1 MKKFKTLISFTL
13 IISLAMALVVPTK
26 AFADVGVPDI
36 PWYIDDNYYNWL
48 NRDGNYLGKVLTW
61 CNDVIG
67 LENRPQSELWTG
79 TGDASVYNSS
89 TTNYY
94 TPVSISNQDY
104 YYDIYNPVTNTYN
117 TVNYTNLRY
126 DPTYNSYYYD
136 YEYNNYD
143 YNAYVSYSD
152 TYVTYNYIC
161 PEDPNQ
167 NKFFE
172 VYFVLP
178 DGRNSFNL
186 TKDDLK
192 GIVFSYD
199 VDTYDV
205 GQIGSTIGLWHLDG
219 NFENTIDGSIS
230 SGNGSFVD
238 SYFDGGFS
246 LGSNKRLVLNV
257 DEMPEEYT
265 IEWIQ
270 YIPNKSSN
278 VTNRLISSSSQTF
291 NGSYNGASIGS
302 MTVNYKTYEYKQNL
316 YNYPS
321 SDIGYHKFAITYSD
335 GNYLYFRDGDI
346 VPSFTLPFSVKN
358 NNSIVFD
365 AYSSSTLL
373 GNYLA
378 PRPNYVTSGNAYY
391 AYFYTGNSN
400 DYMINNNY
408 ITSFFGVSNYR
419 IQTISG
425 DLGYLPFTFNFSNH
439 QYYYSTVNSF
449 GYSFYNVNNYNV
461 DSIIDEVRLSEGIL
475 YNANYTTRN
484 EPFDSGIG
492 FVVPDNPVE
501 QNIYMQTFVKPNIWQ
516 FGGIRNPNP
525 VNGEAYFALDG
536 NVVISAQQYLNGIW
550 QEIPSAIYLD
560 GSFHNLLGYD
570 LTTLVYFGGNAS
582 SGSNFDVDLST
593 TNSYLKDIR
602 DFLAKTFGYA
612 AFDPDS
618 GSVNDYG
625 IWIPNDESASNG
637 SWWDVLLPL
646 VYLLFVIIFL
656 LQTVNAVFALIT
668 FLVNLIFIEP
678 SIQGI
683 NEDFVLAF
691 QWLRGET
698 ENPFY
703 LFGNITC
710 WDFMVVLFEIFF
722 VGLAF
727 AVIRKNVDTLN
738 VSGLKKR

>member
-1 MKKFKTLISFTL
+1 MKKIKILVSFTL
-13 IISLAMALVVPTK
+13 IISLTMALVVPTK
-26 AFADVGVPDI
+26 AFADIGVPDI

-67 LENRPQSELWTG
+67 LENRPQSDLWSG
-79 TGDASVYNSS
+79 SGDSYVYNSS
-89 TTNYY
+89 STNYY
-94 TPVSISNQDY
+94 TPISVSNQDY

-117 TVNYTNLRY
+117 TVNYTSLRY

-172 VYFVLP
+172 IYFVLP

-199 VDTYDV
+199 VDVYEV
-205 GQIGSTIGLWHLDG
+205 GQIGNTLGLWHLDG
-219 NFENTIDGSIS
+219 NFENVINGIIS

-246 LGSNKRLVLNV
+246 LGSDKQLTLNV
-257 DEMPEEYT
+257 DEIPNEFT

-270 YIPNKSSN
+270 YNPSKTSGI
-278 VTNRLISSSSQTF
+278 TNRLVSSSSSTYRGDN
-291 NGSYNGASIGS
+291 NGSSIGS
-302 MTVNYKTYEYKQNL
+302 MTVNFKTYEYNKN
-316 YNYPS
+316 NYYYPTN
-321 SDIGYHKFAITYSD
+321 DIGYNKYAITYSN
-335 GNYLYFRDGDI
+335 GVYLYFKDGVI
-346 VPSFTLPFSVKN
+346 VSNFTLPFSIID
-358 NNSIVFD
+358 NSIIFK
-365 AYSSSTLL
+365 ASSSKNSL
-373 GNYLA
+373 GVYLA
-378 PRPNYVTSGNAYY
+378 PRPEYKTLGNVFY
-391 AYFYTGNSN
+391 ADFYTGNSN
-400 DYMINNNY
+400 DYLINNNF
-408 ITSFFGVSNYR
+408 ITSSFGVSNYR
-419 IQTISG
+419 IQNSSG
-425 DLGYLPFTFNFSNH
+425 TLGYLPNTFNFSTN

-449 GYSFYNVNNYNV
+449 GYSFYNNNNYNV
-461 DSIIDEVRLSEGIL
+461 DSIIDEVRLSEGLL
-475 YNANYTTRN
+475 YTENYTPRN

-492 FVVPDNPVE
+492 FVVPSNPIE
-501 QNIYMQTFVKPNIWQ
+501 QNIYMQSFVKPSVWQ

-536 NVVISAQQYLNGIW
+536 NVVISAQQYLNGLW
-550 QEIPSAIYLD
+550 QEIPSAIYLN

-582 SGSNFDVDLST
+582 SGSNFNVDLST

-612 AFDPDS
+612 AFDPNT
-618 GSVNDYG
+618 GYVNDYG
-625 IWIPNDESASNG
+625 IWIPSDESATNA

-646 VYLLFVIIFL
+646 VYLFFVIIFL

-668 FLVNLIFIEP
+668 FLVNLIFIQP

-703 LFGNITC
+703 LFGTITC
-710 WDFMVVLFEIFF
+710 WDFMVVLFQIFF